1 MWLIAAEDL
10 DPDAG
15 EDGVGLC
22 VSLNASPPG
31 LGGIAGRM
39 RAAVQKQTAKDTG
52 KTCLRK
58 KRLRICMM
66 LLYSIVDDYGVCDR
80 DGVGDAVAS
89 VWLIADALNG
99 GGVWLIADASVWLI
113 DEAAGTTVHTQ
124 LPRLAHGCAEM
135 YTFVCTTVRN
145 IAPPLPHG
153 CAPISEL

>member
-39 RAAVQKQTAKDTG
+39 RAAVQKQTAKETG

-58 KRLRICMM
+58 KRLRI
-66 LLYSIVDDYGVCDR
+66 R
-80 DGVGDAVAS
+80 
-89 VWLIADALNG
+89 
-99 GGVWLIADASVWLI
+99 
-113 DEAAGTTVHTQ
+113 
-124 LPRLAHGCAEM
+124 M
-135 YTFVCTTVRN
+135 YDVIIFYR
-145 IAPPLPHG
+145 
-153 CAPISEL
+153 